1 VDRAVESYGR
11 VISEYPGST
20 WAANARELRASL
32 EEGRGNFESAIEDY
46 TALLK
51 YASGDDI
58 HKYRILLAGGYLAS
72 GAYSQ
77 ARVELIPVIEAESA
91 PMEYVANAIFMYA
104 ESFFLGGRPEE
115 AIRWYDALIEN
126 FPDSELAP
134 EAKLHMATC
143 FEETG
148 RLGAAR
154 NVTERSSD
162 YPNQKVVDAR
172 MKSIDKKGLPIVQ
185 QNKKRKPPAK
195 RK

>member
-1 VDRAVESYGR
+1 
-11 VISEYPGST
+11 
-20 WAANARELRASL
+20 
-32 EEGRGNFESAIEDY
+32 
-46 TALLK
+46 
-51 YASGDDI
+51 
-58 HKYRILLAGGYLAS
+58 
-72 GAYSQ
+72 
-77 ARVELIPVIEAESA
+77 
-91 PMEYVANAIFMYA
+91 
-104 ESFFLGGRPEE
+104 PEE